1 MANNGFV
8 EFRELS
14 KTSQKIQD
22 RLKDV
27 RDEAAFA
34 ALAVKVGAEE
44 GYQFSAEDVLAW
56 KKGHLGSLSDEQLGA
71 VQGGVLIGGGAKQ
84 EPKTWADYWYSAFYA

>member
-1 MANNGFV
+1 MANKGFV

-14 KTSQKIQD
+14 KTSKKIQD
-22 RLKDV
+22 KLKGG
-27 RDEAAFA
+27 RDEAAIA

-44 GYQFSAEDVLAW
+44 GYRFSAGDVLAW
-56 KKGHLGSLSDEQLGA
+56 NKSHNELSDAQLSA

-84 EPKTWADYWYSAFYA
+84 EPKTFADYWYAIFYA

>member
-1 MANNGFV
+1 MNMSNGFV

-22 RLKDV
+22 KLKGA

-34 ALAVKVGAEE
+34 ALAAKVGAEE
-44 GYQFSAEDVLAW
+44 GYQFSAQDVLVW
-56 KKGHLGSLSDEQLGA
+56 NKRQMDSLSDEQLSA
-71 VQGGVLIGGGAKQ
+71 VSGGLRIQFGSP
-84 EPKTWADYWYSAFYA
+84 EELWYRIFYA